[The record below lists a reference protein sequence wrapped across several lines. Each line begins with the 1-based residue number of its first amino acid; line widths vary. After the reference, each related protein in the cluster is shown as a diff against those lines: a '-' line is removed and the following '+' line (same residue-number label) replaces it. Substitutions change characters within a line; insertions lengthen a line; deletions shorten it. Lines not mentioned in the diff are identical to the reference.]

1 MGQRTRAL
9 VGRADERRLV
19 DELLSDVR
27 SGQSR
32 VLVVRGEPGIGKT
45 ALLEYAIESCPGF
58 EVTRSTGIESE
69 MELPFAGLH
78 QLCASMLDRVDLL
91 PDPQRDALNTAFG
104 LTAGKAPDRF
114 LVGLGLLGLLYES
127 SKKGPLL
134 CAVDDAQWLDRESA
148 HTLAFATRRLL
159 ADPVLVIVATRE
171 PSDGFDGQHQLVL
184 DSLGDRDAR
193 TLLASVLRAPID
205 EQVRDR
211 IVAETHG
218 NPLALVEW
226 PRGLSPAEL
235 AGGFGL
241 PSLLPLSGQIEE
253 SFRRRI
259 AELPPATQRFLTLA
273 AAEPTGDPLLLWPAA
288 KLLGIEPADA
298 SPAIDASVIELGT
311 KVRFRHP
318 SARSAAYRTGPI
330 EDRYAV
336 HRALADVTDPAAEPD
351 RRAWHRALATQ
362 GPDEE
367 VASELA
373 RSAGRAQARGGLAA
387 SAALLQRSTT
397 LTLDP
402 MRRAQRGL
410 AAATAYL
417 EAGAFDAASELLA
430 AAGAGPLDDLGRA
443 RGELLRGYYASAW
456 GDSGDAAKPLLNA
469 AKRLEPID
477 IPLARRTYVA
487 AMGAAVTAGA
497 LATGPRLEEVARV
510 ARKAPSSGDSPTPDD
525 LLLDALALAATDG
538 TAVAAP
544 ALRQANTAFR
554 NTEISPTEGV
564 RWIGYACASASML
577 WDWETL
583 EALAST
589 QVDLAR
595 EVGALTMLP
604 FALNTLA
611 VANLLQGNLVA
622 AASLIDEAAV
632 VTDVTH
638 TNFVTYAATQLA
650 SWRGSEAEATAVI
663 ERTIDRATVQGQGLA
678 VQFARSSAASLYN
691 GLGLYDKAVEATQ
704 DLLWDP
710 PHWAPYLAAHELVE
724 AASRTGQRA
733 IAADALGRLAETTG
747 PADTDWAIGIDARSR
762 ALLAPADKA
771 EAFYTEAISHLDR
784 SPLRPE
790 AARAHLVY
798 GEWLRREG
806 RRVDARKHL
815 RIAHERLGA
824 MGIEAFA
831 ERARRELVATG
842 ETVRKRT
849 VETLI
854 DLTPQEVQIA
864 RLAADGRT
872 NIEIGS
878 QLFIS
883 PRTVE
888 WHLRKVFT
896 KLSVNSRRE
905 LRGVLPRLGS
915 LISPG

>member
-1 MGQRTRAL
+1 M
-9 VGRADERRLV
+9 
-19 DELLSDVR
+19 
-27 SGQSR
+27 
-32 VLVVRGEPGIGKT
+32 LVVRGEPGIGKT
-45 ALLEYAIESCPGF
+45 ALLEYVIEASPGF
-58 EVTRSTGIESE
+58 EVTRSSGIESE

-78 QLCASMLDRVDLL
+78 QLCAPMLDRVDLL
-91 PDPQRDALNTAFG
+91 PDPQRIALKTAFG
-104 LTAGKAPDRF
+104 LMAGKAPDRF
-114 LVGLGLLGLLYES
+114 LVGLGLLGVLYEA

-148 HTLAFATRRLL
+148 HALAFAARRLL

-171 PSDGFDGQHQLVL
+171 SSDDFDGLHQVL
-184 DSLGDRDAR
+184 LDTLGDPDAR
-193 TLLASVLRAPID
+193 ALLDSVLRAPID

-211 IVAETHG
+211 IIGETHG

-241 PSLLPLSGQIEE
+241 PALLPLSGQIEE
-253 SFRRRI
+253 SFRRRLT
-259 AELPPATQRFLTLA
+259 ELPPATQRFLTLA

-298 SPAIDASVIELGT
+298 SPAIDAGMIELGS

-318 SARSAAYRTGPI
+318 SARTAAYRTGPI
-330 EDRYAV
+330 DDRCAA
-336 HRALADVTDPAAEPD
+336 HRALAEVTDPAAEPD

-362 GPDEE
+362 GPDEK
-367 VASELA
+367 VAAELE

-387 SAALLQRSTT
+387 SAALLERSMT
-397 LTLDP
+397 LTMDP
-402 MRRAQRGL
+402 SRRAHRGL
-410 AAATAYL
+410 AAGTAYL
-417 EAGAFDAASELLA
+417 EAGAFGAASELLA
-430 AAGAGPLDDLGRA
+430 AAEGGPLDALGRA

-456 GDSGDAAKPLLNA
+456 GNSGDAAGALLNA
-469 AKRLEPID
+469 AKRLEQID
-477 IPLARRTYVA
+477 VPLARRTYVA

-497 LATGPRLEEVARV
+497 LASGPHLEDVAKA
-510 ARKAPSSGDSPTPDD
+510 ARKAPPARDPLTPHD
-525 LLLDALALAATDG
+525 LLLEALALAATNG
-538 TAVAAP
+538 LALAAP
-544 ALRQANTAFR
+544 ALRQANAAFR
-554 NTEISPTEGV
+554 GAEVTPEDGV
-564 RWIGYACASASML
+564 RWLGYACASASIL
-577 WDWETL
+577 WDWEML
-583 EALAST
+583 QALASR
-589 QVDLAR
+589 QVELSR

-611 VANLLQGNLVA
+611 VANLLQGDLVIA
-622 AASLIDEAAV
+622 AALIDEAAV

-638 TNFVTYAATQLA
+638 SNFVTYAASQLA

-663 ERTIDRATVQGQGLA
+663 KGTINRAKDQGQGLA
-678 VQFARSSAASLYN
+678 VQFSRSSAASLYN

-710 PHWAPYLAAHELVE
+710 PNWAPYLAAHELVE

-733 IAADALGRLAETTG
+733 IATEALDRLAETTSA
-747 PADTDWAIGIDARSR
+747 ADTDWASGIEARSR
-762 ALLAPADKA
+762 ALLASGAKA
-771 EAFYTEAISHLDR
+771 EALYNKSIGHLDR
-784 SPLRPE
+784 SPVRPE
-790 AARAHLVY
+790 AARAHLLY

-806 RRVDARKHL
+806 RRVDARRHL
-815 RIAHERLGA
+815 RIAHDRLGA

-915 LISPG
+915 LALPG